1 MTQALALSGD
11 ENVLEIGTGSGYQA
25 AILAR
30 LCRHVV
36 TVEVVPQL
44 AEAAAAWLRRLGL
57 ANLEVAVGDGWNGW
71 PPAAPYEG
79 VLVACA
85 APALPAPLLEQ
96 MTPAGRLVIPIGP
109 EGGDQVLQLVRK
121 DGRAS
126 DLFPVRFVPLRRGRS
141 GGG

>member
-1 MTQALALSGD
+1 
-11 ENVLEIGTGSGYQA
+11 
-25 AILAR
+25 
-30 LCRHVV
+30 
-36 TVEVVPQL
+36 
-44 AEAAAAWLRRLGL
+44 
-57 ANLEVAVGDGWNGW
+57 
-71 PPAAPYEG
+71 
-79 VLVACA
+79 
-85 APALPAPLLEQ
+85 